1 MYFHDLNYYV
11 PLSLREEVGI
21 FLAGRGPD
29 FKATDIYSYIILEA
43 KIQNQDVSGTALSQE
58 ALQRI
63 LLSLSQLLVAVN
75 IPALVCGHRP
85 KSLFLFSYHLLLCV
99 PDLCNTLRRVHTIGF
114 TTHPYNLG

>member
-1 MYFHDLNYYV
+1 MILHQ
-11 PLSLREEVGI
+11 
-21 FLAGRGPD
+21 FLYLYLFPVAAITNAKTMWL
-29 FKATDIYSYIILEA
+29 KATDIYSYIILEA